1 MFLRNSFKHLKR
13 YPFLSNI
20 TLNSLKPKLMTT
32 EKLNNNKLIPPQNML
47 DQPHVKTKKI
57 EEESKGSSSTTT
69 TTTTTTTSLADNIF
83 STSNNG
89 IKISNLD
96 LSDEALPRVKVSGFN
111 RTKSVDLENFLK
123 TFTPQWR
130 KFKLQKNATSGTFVF
145 NTIEGK

>member
-1 MFLRNSFKHLKR
+1 MNFFKYLKYIWFAIAPKNTTPWFINDSR
-13 YPFLSNI
+13 VIWNILFSSPFGN
-20 TLNSLKPKLMTT
+20 
-32 EKLNNNKLIPPQNML
+32 
-47 DQPHVKTKKI
+47 V
-57 EEESKGSSSTTT
+57 
-69 TTTTTTTSLADNIF
+69 F